1 MTNYINACTDQTGL
15 FWSIMRFNMGITES
29 IRDMPCTELLAYSY
43 LLLVG
48 QALFVL
54 IVLMY
59 ATDKAIKGVTSWAK

>member
-1 MTNYINACTDQTGL
+1 MDLYVTACASDTGL

-59 ATDKAIKGVTSWAK
+59 AIDKAIKGVTL